1 MPLTDRRGAD
11 DALRIDVDSQGQT
24 ARIALFGEMD
34 LLSAPEFNSTFE
46 RVSSDRGVR
55 HLVVDLR
62 GLSFIDSTG
71 MEGIFRADAK
81 ARRDGFN
88 LAVVKGPPLINRI
101 FLLTGADRRLVM
113 VDEPEAL
120 APPGPA

>member
-1 MPLTDRRGAD
+1 MPRPDLGDSGA
-11 DALRIDVDSQGQT
+11 ALRVEVESQGQT
-24 ARIALFGEMD
+24 ARIALIGEMD
-34 LLSAPEFNSTFE
+34 LVSAGDFNATFE
-46 RVSSDRGVR
+46 RVSSDDGVR
-55 HLVVDLR
+55 HVVVDLR

-71 MEGIFRADAK
+71 LEGIFRADAK

-113 VDEPEAL
+113 VDDPQDL
-120 APPGPA
+120 APPD

>member
-1 MPLTDRRGAD
+1 MPPPAVRNNGT
-11 DALRIDVDSQGQT
+11 ALRIEVDSQGQT
-24 ARIALFGEMD
+24 ATIALFGEMD
-34 LLSAPEFNSTFE
+34 LLSAPEFNATFE
-46 RVSSDRGVR
+46 RVSNDDAFR
-55 HLVVDLR
+55 HVVVDLR

-88 LAVVKGPPLINRI
+88 FAVVKGPPLINRI

-113 VDEPEAL
+113 VDEPDDL
-120 APPGPA
+120 APPT

>member
-1 MPLTDRRGAD
+1 MPPPDLQENGA
-11 DALRIDVDSQGQT
+11 ALRIEVDSQGQT
-24 ARIALFGEMD
+24 ARIALIGEMD
-34 LLSAPEFNSTFE
+34 LVSAGEFNSTFE
-46 RVSSDRGVR
+46 RVVSDSAIR

-71 MEGIFRADAK
+71 LEGIFRADTK

-113 VDEPEAL
+113 VDDPQDL
-120 APPGPA
+120 APPD

>member
-1 MPLTDRRGAD
+1 MPSPDLREN
-11 DALRIDVDSQGQT
+11 DATLRVEVDSQGQT

-34 LLSAPEFNSTFE
+34 LVSAPEFNAAFE
-46 RVSSDRGVR
+46 RVSGDKSIR

-71 MEGIFRADAK
+71 LEGIFRADTK

-113 VDEPEAL
+113 VDDPQGL
-120 APPGPA
+120 APPD